1 MGVRVSV
8 YDMSERQRFLSSV
21 CVCVCRSEYKNM
33 FVYFFAIF
41 ELSCVFVFVVRCVK
55 CLTLLLY

>member
-21 CVCVCRSEYKNM
+21 CVSVRVRTCLCICFLLSLNSLVF
-33 FVYFFAIF
+33 FVII
-41 ELSCVFVFVVRCVK
+41 VWCVK

>member
-21 CVCVCRSEYKNM
+21 CVSVRVRTCLCI
-33 FVYFFAIF
+33 FFAIF
-41 ELSCVFVFVVRCVK
+41 ELSCVFVFVLWCVK
-55 CLTLLLY
+55 CLT